1 MISGRSDIAVCCRE
15 ESDRFVDNFDGWQHW
30 VPPADRHRPGALAAN
45 LQRHTVPVLRDF
57 GGQFEQLHQR
67 FNGSARSLAAQALGL
82 NPEAFDHFALG
93 FDCANGAVA
102 FPAMRVKPPFIV
114 GVRFRRLTPAP
125 GQPKWWS
132 SAGTTGSLL
141 IPLVA
146 EDAET
151 LVLTE
156 GPSDCL
162 AAAQTGVRALG
173 RWSCRLDALQANA
186 VADYATAVGAKR
198 VLVYG
203 DNDDLADPTK
213 VVGKRGAEIATEALR
228 QTAQGIEVLHR
239 QPPAGIK
246 DLREW
251 VQAGATAYDI
261 LGGGKGVAA

>member
-30 VPPADRHRPGALAAN
+30 IAPADRHRPGALAAN
-45 LQRHTVPVLRDF
+45 LRRHTVPVLRDF
-57 GGQFEQLHQR
+57 AGEFEVYQR
-67 FNGSARSLAAQALGL
+67 MFSGPARSLAAQALGL
-82 NPEAFDHFALG
+82 NPEVFDDFALG
-93 FDCANGAVA
+93 FDPASGAVG
-102 FPAMRVKPPFIV
+102 FPAMQLKPPFIV
-114 GVRFRRLTPAP
+114 GVRFRRLAP
-125 GQPKWWS
+125 VAGQPKWWS
-132 SAGTTGSLL
+132 TPGTTGAVLL
-141 IPLVA
+141 PLNV
-146 EDAET
+146 DAVDA

-162 AAAQTGVRALG
+162 AAAQAGVRALG

-186 VADYATAVGAKR
+186 VADYAAAVGAKR

-228 QTAQGIEVLHR
+228 QTAQGIEVVHR
-239 QPPAGIK
+239 QPPAGVK

-251 VQAGATAYDI
+251 VQAGATACDI